1 MCFDEEIDRRGTQC
15 TQWDYIED
23 RFGQKGLLPFTIS
36 DTDFKVPNVV
46 QKALL
51 KRMQHPIYG
60 YTRWNHIAFKQAVS
74 YWYQNRFATSIDED
88 WLVYSPSVIYSIK
101 QLIEILTVAN
111 DGIIIQ
117 TPAYDA
123 FFHLITS
130 NHRKLVENPLL
141 YHHETYQI
149 NMTELAQQMTQP
161 ENKVLL
167 LCSPHNPTGR
177 VWRKEELTE
186 ILQLAQKYDVFI
198 ISDEIHMDILRHGQV
213 HLPLVG
219 LAQNN
224 IAIVTSGSKT
234 FNFPGLIYSYGLI
247 PDQEIRNQFIKQLK
261 EANGLSSTSIF
272 GLTATI
278 AAYQKAASWVD
289 DLNQYLDQNMIFV
302 RSYLQ
307 KHHPEIIVINS
318 QATYLM
324 WLDCSKL
331 GRPMDEIQERLINKG
346 KIAIMDGAVYG
357 EAGKQ
362 FLRLNIGCP
371 RSKLEEGMIRF
382 TQSFSENV

>member
-1 MCFDEEIDRRGTQC
+1 MFFDEEIDRRGTHC

-23 RFGQKGLLPFTIS
+23 RFGQKDLLPFTIS
-36 DTDFKVPNVV
+36 DTDFRVPPVV
-46 QKALL
+46 EKAMI

-60 YTRWNHIAFKQAVS
+60 YTRWNHADFKEAVLL
-74 YWYQNRFATSIDED
+74 WYQKRFATSINDD

-101 QLIEILTVAN
+101 QLIDILTIAG

-130 NHRKLVENPLL
+130 NDRLLVENPLL
-141 YHHETYQI
+141 YHEGNYHL
-149 NMTELAQQMTQP
+149 NLTELAQQMAQP
-161 ENKVLL
+161 NNKVLL

-177 VWRKEELTE
+177 VWRREELCE
-186 ILQLAQKYDVFI
+186 ILQLADQHGVFV
-198 ISDEIHMDILRHGQV
+198 ISDEIHMDVLRQGQV
-213 HLPLVG
+213 HVPLVQ
-219 LAQNN
+219 LAKRN
-224 IAIVTSGSKT
+224 IAVVTSGSKT

-247 PDQEIRNQFIKQLK
+247 PDQDIRQTFIKQMK

-278 AAYQKAASWVD
+278 AAYEGGDAWVD
-289 DLNQYLDQNMIFV
+289 ALNHYLDQNISFV
-302 RSYLQ
+302 RKYVQ
-307 KHHPEIIVINS
+307 KHHPKIKITNS

-324 WLDCSKL
+324 WLDCAHL
-331 GRPMDEIQERLINKG
+331 GISMTELQDRLINKG

-357 EAGKQ
+357 ESGTH

-371 RSKLEEGMIRF
+371 RAKLEDGMRRL
-382 TQSFSENV
+382 TKSLQ